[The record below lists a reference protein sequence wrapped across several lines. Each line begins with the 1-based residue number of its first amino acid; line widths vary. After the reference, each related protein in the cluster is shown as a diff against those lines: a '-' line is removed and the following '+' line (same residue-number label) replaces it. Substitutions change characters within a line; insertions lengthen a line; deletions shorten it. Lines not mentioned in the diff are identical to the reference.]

1 MKREVLTSTNAP
13 LSLFSMYTYHHQ
25 QSLSKNQFA
34 PNQHFSLSLST
45 FFSSFLFSLLA
56 CYSKSLIPYS
66 PLKSPLIPP
75 HLPSLIPPEKEPLY
89 SFWYLYHLVKLDLS
103 LSCSYT
109 CFLFH
114 KRTIFSAKRN
124 NNKFSMEMSFSLRH
138 CLVLFVSF
146 LFYSGM

>member
-1 MKREVLTSTNAP
+1 MKREVLTSTNTP
-13 LSLFSMYTYHHQ
+13 LSLFSMYTHHHQ

-34 PNQHFSLSLST
+34 PNHHFSLSLST

-103 LSCSYT
+103 LSTALTHASSFT
-109 CFLFH
+109 KEPSLVP
-114 KRTIFSAKRN
+114 KETITSSLWRCHSAYAIAQFS
-124 NNKFSMEMSFSLRH
+124 S
-138 CLVLFVSF
+138 
-146 LFYSGM
+146 